1 VFLKYSTKALNGDK
15 PTPIQFDSAKVNGDN
30 NASANG
36 HGNQNG
42 GTDGDGGDGGG
53 GGGASTNN
61 NGHMATGS
69 LSTGVPVQL
78 NANDVAG
85 LELVLRLLRT
95 KYLSDVARLESK
107 RDRAS
112 LFSCGSAA
120 AKLARV
126 LRLEARKCLDE
137 SMKGGDAIGGAATN
151 NNSNEGD
158 TEEEE
163 GSGNSSGGGGSKEA
177 DDKMILTARAL
188 ENHASIVEPQVP
200 NAPSNKSPEQMRQVK
215 RMQLSG
221 VGVAC
226 GFVKREMWL

>member
-1 VFLKYSTKALNGDK
+1 
-15 PTPIQFDSAKVNGDN
+15 
-30 NASANG
+30 
-36 HGNQNG
+36 
-42 GTDGDGGDGGG
+42 
-53 GGGASTNN
+53 
-61 NGHMATGS
+61 MATGS

-137 SMKGGDAIGGAATN
+137 SMKGGDAAGGAATN

-163 GSGNSSGGGGSKEA
+163 GSGSSSSGGGSKEA

-215 RMQLSG
+215 RTQLSG
-221 VGVAC
+221 VAC
-226 GFVKREMWL
+226 GVWFCET